1 MKERQSKTAFT
12 ITLNLRSVNVIL
24 LMENTVVR
32 VFSDKRVDKNPLT
45 KRCRRCRVM
54 NIKLERNKKKNSGKR
69 RAEKSTATTKI
80 NDYPD

>member
-54 NIKLERNKKKNSGKR
+54 NIKLGRNKKKKFRETEGGEVNSNNKN
-69 RAEKSTATTKI
+69 K
-80 NDYPD
+80 